1 MKKDLKNI
9 LRNLEPKP
17 KFRSEAKYMT
27 EKALVRILDA
37 ASFFL
42 KDALFMMKAEML
54 LHRVIP
60 GQTPH

>member
-1 MKKDLKNI
+1 
-9 LRNLEPKP
+9 
-17 KFRSEAKYMT
+17 MT

-54 LHRVIP
+54 LHRVKFLVR
-60 GQTPH
+60 PHINTTGPTA